1 MKEASCGSP
10 VSSPP
15 PEEVKVLHLSTSLSQ
30 DPTCLEHTFPTTSA
44 CTCVHRKSHF
54 PFLIFSSLS
63 DACSEDLVLCAVLPT
78 AWLCVPL
85 TWRAAFFIALVQSH
99 SWARSILLVL
109 QLQRGS
115 LFLQTLLPTEAP
127 DNALL
132 ASWKASVS
140 SCHLQINY
148 LYTVTEHLLLSQ
160 W

>member
-1 MKEASCGSP
+1 MIVEQYLEMGLGASPHQEGATVKETSCGSP

-85 TWRAAFFIALVQSH
+85 T
-99 SWARSILLVL
+99 
-109 QLQRGS
+109 
-115 LFLQTLLPTEAP
+115 
-127 DNALL
+127 
-132 ASWKASVS
+132 
-140 SCHLQINY
+140 
-148 LYTVTEHLLLSQ
+148 
-160 W
+160 